1 MRLLLDSPALEVCG
15 GNRKPILLSLSRL
28 RERESDAHSTSR
40 TNHYFRHEQLVW
52 FLENDPN
59 LSSAARN
66 AIEAPDNA
74 PIVSYVSGWETAIK
88 VANGKLALP
97 IPFEELFPAKLEALG
112 FALLPIEAAHLH
124 RLMELPLVHRDP
136 FDRLL
141 IAQAMVEKIKGDARR
156 AA

>member
-1 MRLLLDSPALEVCG
+1 M
-15 GNRKPILLSLSRL
+15 
-28 RERESDAHSTSR
+28 T
-40 TNHYFRHEQLVW
+40 
-52 FLENDPN
+52 
-59 LSSAARN
+59 SAARN

-74 PIVSYVSGWETAIK
+74 PLVSYVSGWETAIK

-97 IPFEELFPAKLEALG
+97 IPFEELFPAKLEVLG

-141 IAQAMVEKIKGDARR
+141 IAQAMVEKINGDARR

>member
-59 LSSAARN
+59 FDKRSEERNRSAGQR
-66 AIEAPDNA
+66 P
-74 PIVSYVSGWETAIK
+74 TC
-88 VANGKLALP
+88 
-97 IPFEELFPAKLEALG
+97 ELCE
-112 FALLPIEAAHLH
+112 
-124 RLMELPLVHRDP
+124 RM
-136 FDRLL
+136 
-141 IAQAMVEKIKGDARR
+141 GDSN
-156 AA
+156 